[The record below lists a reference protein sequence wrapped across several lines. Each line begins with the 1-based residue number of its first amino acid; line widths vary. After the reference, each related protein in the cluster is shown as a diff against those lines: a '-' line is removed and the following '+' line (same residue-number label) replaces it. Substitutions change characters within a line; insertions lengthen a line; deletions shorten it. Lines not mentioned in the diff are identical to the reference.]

1 MLRMFFVTLMW
12 SVLVQV
18 ANAHEL
24 TPTYFDIKSSH
35 KSGVVQTDLVL
46 FNRREDVLYYEISVF
61 DKNWNSIPFA
71 AVKRIVEVEYL
82 ERKKIRLFLRGQD
95 RERIM
100 YVCTRSLLLSGS
112 VESSGV
118 SSRICSK
125 RNTK

>member
-1 MLRMFFVTLMW
+1 MLRMLFVTLMW
-12 SVLVQV
+12 SVLVQ
-18 ANAHEL
+18 AAYAHEL
-24 TPTYFDIKSSH
+24 TPTYFDLKSSH
-35 KSGVVQTDLVL
+35 KSGVIQTDLIL
-46 FNRREDVLYYEISVF
+46 FNRREDVLFYEVSVF

-71 AVKRIVEVEYL
+71 AIKRIVEVEYL
-82 ERKKIRLFLRGQD
+82 ERKNIRLFLRGQD

-125 RNTK
+125 RNSK